1 MSEAP
6 GSQFPIQQPQPADHL
21 EIKLREPITIRRGLL
36 LLSCLGVTATN
47 RYRSAALGAEGTPYL
62 RPRTLDAR
70 PYSIGVVNLFR
81 CSFICVLWLTH

>member
-36 LLSCLGVTATN
+36 LLSCLGVTAAN
-47 RYRSAALGAEGTPYL
+47 RYRSAALDAKGTPYL
-62 RPRTLDAR
+62 RPRTLDVR
-70 PYSIGVVNLFR
+70 PYIISVVK
-81 CSFICVLWLTH
+81 SFGG